1 MKRKNNLLSTLA
13 HNWYSI
19 RRELHAT
26 LMQLFVLLWIVGMGG
41 FAVFV
46 LMLWLSV

>member
-1 MKRKNNLLSTLA
+1 MKRKNNFLSTLSY
-13 HNWYSI
+13 HWGTL
-19 RRELHAT
+19 RPELQAT